1 MEILALSMIRPF
13 LFAYSI
19 PPVTFQISL
28 PPTTY
33 AYHLQTTTYNL
44 GTLAAS
50 NLPPTTYT
58 YHIQL
63 INPCVMPGPQIPY
76 SRGIDVYR
84 HVSNSAVGTKKFV
97 SLQGFFYPCERVT
110 AGGRSQAGLN
120 PTWLASASIQSSRS
134 AGAASIRVVNQVNI
148 TRQWQVP

>member
-1 MEILALSMIRPF
+1 MEISAFSMIRPF

-97 SLQGFFYPCERVT
+97 SLQGFFYPCTHGSPPAAGCLCKYTAQVT
-110 AGGRSQAGLN
+110 AAPLGR
-120 PTWLASASIQSSRS
+120 
-134 AGAASIRVVNQVNI
+134 
-148 TRQWQVP
+148 WQRPGHV

>member
-1 MEILALSMIRPF
+1 MESWVEILALSMIGPF

-97 SLQGFFYPCERVT
+97 SLQGFFYPCLRRTIKCRVRCPFQVSDYQDIVNLMLWGVIYET
-110 AGGRSQAGLN
+110 CKL
-120 PTWLASASIQSSRS
+120 LSASCV
-134 AGAASIRVVNQVNI
+134 A
-148 TRQWQVP
+148 

>member
-1 MEILALSMIRPF
+1 MESWVEILALSMIRPF

-97 SLQGFFYPCERVT
+97 SLQGFFYPCWNCAIGWWGQGQHNKLCLVKALIPR
-110 AGGRSQAGLN
+110 
-120 PTWLASASIQSSRS
+120 
-134 AGAASIRVVNQVNI
+134 IRPSKHSN
-148 TRQWQVP
+148 

>member
-50 NLPPTTYT
+50 NLSPTTYT

-76 SRGIDVYR
+76 SQRIDVYR

-97 SLQGFFYPCERVT
+97 SLQGFFYPCLDVELKFVT
-110 AGGRSQAGLN
+110 FHIFYLKFLDIVHGR
-120 PTWLASASIQSSRS
+120 I
-134 AGAASIRVVNQVNI
+134 
-148 TRQWQVP
+148 